1 MTGPILP
8 PIPMLSGGGNGKVL
22 MVIGILVALA
32 VVAKNS
38 NDPAKAAKTA
48 AGV

>member
-22 MVIGILVALA
+22 LVIGILVALA
-32 VVAKNS
+32 AVAKN
-38 NDPAKAAKTA
+38 NQDQAKAALAA
-48 AGV
+48 AGK